1 MADPFNPIDILV
13 RLLVILFLLFFGT
26 MSVVRMP
33 ENGFAGGSPGQGG
46 GASNRSL
53 TVIEQVET
61 AILESYPYQINLTV
75 TGYQPDGCELPVLV
89 EQSRAGNTVYVE
101 IYRELPPD
109 VFCTMQLVPYQETIK
124 LEGGFESGTYQINV
138 NGVIVEVKL

>member
-1 MADPFNPIDILV
+1 MVDPVNPIDILV
-13 RLLVILFLLFFGT
+13 RILVILFLVFFGT
-26 MSVVRMP
+26 MSVVRVP
-33 ENGFAGGSPGQGG
+33 EDGAVGGDLGQGG

-61 AILESYPYQINLTV
+61 LVLEADPYQITLNV
-75 TGYQPDGCELPVLV
+75 TGYQPDGCDLPVIV
-89 EQSRAGNTVYVE
+89 EQSRDGSTVYIE

-109 VFCTMQLVPYQETIK
+109 LFCTMQLVPYAETIK

-138 NGVIVEVKL
+138 NGVMVEVKL